1 MEKESRALSGI
12 NMAEELTPAYAPCY
26 VNTSQSVQTS
36 QSGVKSRLHNGSLG
50 APTNDAIRD
59 CDGLNKNFKGE
70 HSGASSNVAGRGKRH
85 DGQQKQLIT
94 LELKSG
100 TFEAPTISKKDDR
113 AKPRKTIFVK
123 ERVEKT
129 SGPLPGKTKQKE
141 KARPSTETRKDLGR
155 FYHEEQ
161 GSAGGAP
168 DDSAIRERPNS
179 SFLKHGRL
187 ATRPSTYLQ
196 QFIELTKSDCS
207 SAGVS
212 EPPPPLPDCKP
223 KWLGAAPCLPAIMP
237 EKKQCGNNKK
247 LELEDDFEGWGEP
260 EPADVK
266 RILERPISARLPRY
280 PAHWDPLPNERPPGR
295 GGQGYCLGAIWK
307 KPKRSAL
314 SDSSC
319 DGMYMLFCSESSLF
333 FCSANLSP

>member
-1 MEKESRALSGI
+1 
-12 NMAEELTPAYAPCY
+12 MAEELTPAYAPCY
-26 VNTSQSVQTS
+26 VQTGQSV
-36 QSGVKSRLHNGSLG
+36 VKSSYVGVPS
-50 APTNDAIRD
+50 NDAIRD
-59 CDGLNKNFKGE
+59 CEGLNKNFKGE

-85 DGQQKQLIT
+85 DGQRKQLIT

-100 TFEAPTISKKDDR
+100 TFESPTVSKKDDR

-123 ERVEKT
+123 ERVERT
-129 SGPLPGKTKQKE
+129 SGPLAEQMKHKE
-141 KARPSTETRKDLGR
+141 KARLSTDTRNDLGR
-155 FYHEEQ
+155 FYHKEQ
-161 GSAGGAP
+161 GAAGGAP
-168 DDSAIRERPNS
+168 DDSAIERPKS
-179 SFLKHGRL
+179 SFLKHD
-187 ATRPSTYLQ
+187 RPSTFLQ
-196 QFIELTKSDCS
+196 QFKELTKSDCS

-237 EKKQCGNNKK
+237 EKKQYGNNKK

-266 RILERPISARLPRY
+266 RILERPISPKLPNY
-280 PAHWDPLPNERPPGR
+280 PAHWDPLPSERPPGR

-307 KPKRSAL
+307 KPKRSGL

-319 DGMYMLFCSESSLF
+319 EGMYMLFCSNSSLF
-333 FCSANLSP
+333 FCSVNPSPLTLRAHFDRNIFLIGPSL